1 MKAKSIFSFLVVIS
15 LFVPV
20 CLAQDDISAK
30 LTPSAMNA
38 RIAEIRMGDLIVKTK
53 PGAEVKV
60 QQVRHEFLFGT
71 AITNHLAEKDENAM
85 SPADRK
91 MFLKILAENFNYAV
105 HENALKWYDCE
116 KQPKVVDYSTADR
129 IWEIC
134 HELNIPMRGHCI
146 FWEKDKYIMPWL
158 NQLNNDQLRA
168 AVIRRGIDVT
178 KHFKGRIEEFDL
190 NNEMIHGDFFRR
202 RLGYGIINEM
212 AYAAKAGNPDITL
225 YVNDYGILVERGYNA
240 STYITQIENLLANGV
255 PIGGIGC
262 QGHFVSSDKAD
273 SSGRAATTPEHVQKT
288 LDNLARFNLPIKI
301 TECLFAA
308 DDEQGKA
315 EALRMFFPIC
325 FAHPNVEAILMW
337 GFWEVGHWV
346 PETAM
351 WKKDWTPTPQALA
364 YRDLVFNQWWTQAS
378 GKADKNGVFKTRTF
392 YGDYTIISNGKT
404 QKVTLSKKEKSIEVA
419 FK

>member
-1 MKAKSIFSFLVVIS
+1 MKAKSIFFLLVVIP
-15 LFVPV
+15 LFAPL
-20 CLAQDDISAK
+20 CFAQDDISAK
-30 LTPSAMNA
+30 LAPSAINA

-85 SPADRK
+85 SPEDRK

-116 KQPKVVDYSTADR
+116 KEPNVVDYSMADR

-168 AVIRRGIDVT
+168 AVIRRAIDVT

-212 AYAAKAGNPDITL
+212 AYAAKTGNPDITL

-288 LDNLARFNLPIKI
+288 LDNLAKFNLPIKI

-378 GKADKNGVFKTRTF
+378 GKANKDGIFKTRAF
-392 YGDYTIISNGKT
+392 YGNYIITSNGKT
-404 QKVTLSKKEKSIEVA
+404 QKVTLSKKEKSMQVT